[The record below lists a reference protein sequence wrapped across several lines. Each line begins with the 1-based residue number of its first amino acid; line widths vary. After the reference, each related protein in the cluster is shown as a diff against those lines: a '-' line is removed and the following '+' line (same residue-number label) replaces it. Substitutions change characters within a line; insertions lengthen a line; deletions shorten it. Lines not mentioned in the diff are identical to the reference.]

1 MRRTIT
7 ALAVAS
13 ALTLTLASAPSA
25 WAANQRNDVPEA
37 AVVEFAPADE
47 AVVATAA
54 SSSGKSGAQA
64 KVTRITRESQHARG
78 SKAALDRKGFEK
90 SLYRGKW
97 YMPKKEQVRRCIM
110 KRESGH
116 NYRAVSRG
124 GHWRGAYQMSKPLAR
139 GATWMMTKEV
149 RREMGAEGVAI
160 VKKLRKTPHQTWN
173 RYWQDRAFWTI
184 WAKGD
189 GKHHW
194 RGGGKNCFRR

>member
-7 ALAVAS
+7 AVAIAT
-13 ALTLTLASAPSA
+13 ALTMSLAAAPTA
-25 WAANQRNDVPEA
+25 WAANSANDQAAANAGVSRGEA
-37 AVVEFAPADE
+37 AVAE
-47 AVVATAA
+47 ASAQTVRANRVV
-54 SSSGKSGAQA
+54 
-64 KVTRITRESQHARG
+64 RETQHAMG
-78 SKAALDRKGFEK
+78 SKVALDRRGFET
-90 SLYRGKW
+90 SLYKGKW

-110 KRESGH
+110 KRESWH

-160 VKKLRKTPHQTWN
+160 VKDLRKRPHQTWN

-194 RGGGKNCFRR
+194 RGGGKNCFKK

>member
-7 ALAVAS
+7 AVAVAT
-13 ALTLTLASAPSA
+13 ALTMTLASAPAS
-25 WAANQRNDVPEA
+25 WAANQRGDDAVDV
-37 AVVEFAPADE
+37 VTEFGPGANPTEADE
-47 AVVATAA
+47 A
-54 SSSGKSGAQA
+54 GAQSEP
-64 KVTRITRESQHARG
+64 VNRITRESKHARG
-78 SKAALDRKGFEK
+78 SKAALDRRGFEK
-90 SLYRGKW
+90 SLYKGKW

-116 NYRAVSRG
+116 NYKAVSRG

-139 GATWMMTKEV
+139 GAAWMMTKEV

-160 VKKLRKTPHQTWN
+160 LKKLRKVPHQTWN

-184 WAKGD
+184 WAKGN

-194 RGGGKNCFRR
+194 RGGGKNCFNR